1 MSAQATV
8 EQATQIKTL
17 SEMLFSGELPSQA
30 EYIRSLEVTD
40 ALQAVVLLAM
50 GIVYLMY
57 GWRYFKVLVVINAAI
72 LGTFLGYQLGALL
85 GGNMP
90 WFGAVAGC
98 VLLAILAWPAMRYA
112 ISLMGG
118 IAGAVVGYGAWQ
130 YSAAAS
136 GKEVL
141 LDYAWVGGVMGLV
154 GMGLLAFVV
163 LRMTVMIFTAVQ
175 GSAMTVS
182 AFLTLLFKYEGLRHS
197 IGDTI
202 RNNAHLMALIIAV
215 PAAIGFAFQYA
226 AVAKKELR
234 KKKASASGGQ

>member
-1 MSAQATV
+1 MSPEAT
-8 EQATQIKTL
+8 EQHASQIKTL
-17 SEMLFSGELPSQA
+17 SERLFSGQLPSQA

-40 ALQAVVLLAM
+40 ALQAVVLLGV
-50 GIVYLMY
+50 GIVYLLY
-57 GWRYFKVLVVINAAI
+57 GWRYFKVLVVINAS
-72 LGTFLGYQLGALL
+72 LVGTFLGYRLGLVL

-112 ISLMGG
+112 VSLMGA
-118 IAGAVVGYGAWQ
+118 IAGAAVGYGAWQ

-141 LDYAWVGGVMGLV
+141 LDYAWVGAVMGLI
-154 GMGLLAFVV
+154 GLGLLAFVI
-163 LRMTVMIFTAVQ
+163 LRVTVMIFTAVQ

-182 AFLTLLFKYEGLRHS
+182 AFLILLFKYEGPR
-197 IGDTI
+197 INIVDAI
-202 RNNAHLMALIIAV
+202 RTNVHLMALIIAV

-226 AVAKKELR
+226 AVAKKEMR
-234 KKKASASGGQ
+234 KRKASAGEP